1 MKKKTAKR
9 NARRRRRKQEL
20 ARKPR
25 EGLVEESWI
34 QSSTISIK
42 KEGTMGYLTKTAEGP
57 AIVLD
62 ESDLDALFSDC
73 ACLLYTSPSPRD
85 S

>member
-20 ARKPR
+20 ARKPQ

-42 KEGTMGYLTKTAEGP
+42 KGGNNGVSHK
-57 AIVLD
+57 
-62 ESDLDALFSDC
+62 
-73 ACLLYTSPSPRD
+73 D